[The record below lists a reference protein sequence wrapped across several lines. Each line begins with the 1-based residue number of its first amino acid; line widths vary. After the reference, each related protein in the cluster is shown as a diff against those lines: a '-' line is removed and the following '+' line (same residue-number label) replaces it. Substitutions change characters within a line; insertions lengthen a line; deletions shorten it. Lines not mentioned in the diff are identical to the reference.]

1 MHWYYRF
8 NLWLR
13 ARRIFRHGERE
24 LRILHLLVDS
34 NKESIDVG
42 ANKGVYTYFL
52 LKFSRRVHAFE
63 PNPFVYKDLSRCRL
77 DNLSLYQCALSD
89 RSGSETLWIPP
100 HPRLKYNHPSSHL
113 RSDHKSGGIS
123 IGVQL
128 EKLDNFGLDNIG
140 FMKIDVEGHE
150 SHVMRGAIETIKIN
164 KPIMLIEIE
173 SRFIGE
179 SYKNTIRAIKDMGYH
194 ALCLDG
200 ETVLDPLSLG
210 EDQRSIR
217 GKRINN
223 FLFIPRYE
231 D

>member
-1 MHWYYRF
+1 M
-8 NLWLR
+8 
-13 ARRIFRHGERE
+13 FRHGERE

-34 NKESIDVG
+34 DRESIDVG
-42 ANKGVYTYFL
+42 ANKGVCTYFL
-52 LKFSRRVHAFE
+52 LKLSRRVHAFE
-63 PNPFVYKDLSRCRL
+63 PNPFVYRDISRCRL
-77 DNLSLYQCALSD
+77 DNLSLHQCALSD

-100 HPRLKYNHPSSHL
+100 HPRRKFDHPGSHL
-113 RSDHKSGGIS
+113 RSDRQTGGIS

-128 EKLDNFGLDNIG
+128 EKLDDFGLDNVG
-140 FMKIDVEGHE
+140 FMKIDVDGHE
-150 SHVMRGAIETIKIN
+150 SHVIRGAVETIKMSR
-164 KPIMLIEIE
+164 PIMLIEIE
-173 SRFIGE
+173 SRMIGK
-179 SYKNTIRAIKDMGYH
+179 SYKNTIGEIKDIGYH

-223 FLFIPRYE
+223 FIFIPRNE